1 MKICKKA
8 KHVLL
13 LLWAIVRVSVLCDS
27 HTDTDTAHPSLHSFL
42 ENVKW
47 TRPAGGAVAGT
58 RQSVCHCQFNTAFSV
73 RVSIS
78 ICFVVVCCGEGVKNL
93 WSVTM
98 MIKCF

>member
-13 LLWAIVRVSVLCDS
+13 LLWAIVRVSVLC
-27 HTDTDTAHPSLHSFL
+27 